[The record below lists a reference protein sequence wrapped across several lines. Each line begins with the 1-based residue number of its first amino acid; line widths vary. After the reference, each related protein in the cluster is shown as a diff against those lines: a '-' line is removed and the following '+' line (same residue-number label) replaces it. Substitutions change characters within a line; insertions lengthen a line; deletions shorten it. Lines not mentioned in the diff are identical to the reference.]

1 METLGFNNVNMNI
14 IDAQSMY
21 GSVLRLKIDEETVLL
36 NDLLNQLMDF

>member
-14 IDAQSMY
+14 IDAYSMY
-21 GSVLRLKIDEETVLL
+21 DSVLRLKIDEETVLL